1 MRDIK
6 LLEKHSQEIQ
16 QKKKQN
22 ELFKNLKKEVNIGA
36 NGTQSYI
43 IKNGVNAGKKV
54 SKCLK

>member
-1 MRDIK
+1 MRDTK
-6 LLEKHSQEIQ
+6 LLEKHSKEIQ
-16 QKKKQN
+16 QNKKNK
-22 ELFKNLKKEVNIGA
+22 ELFINLKKEVNIGA

>member
-1 MRDIK
+1 MRDTK

-16 QKKKQN
+16 QKKKST
-22 ELFKNLKKEVNIGA
+22 ELFKNLKKEVETGA

>member
-1 MRDIK
+1 MRDTK
-6 LLEKHSQEIQ
+6 LLEKYRQEIQ
-16 QKKKQN
+16 QKKKSS
-22 ELFKNLKKEVNIGA
+22 ELFKNLKKEVETGA

>member
-22 ELFKNLKKEVNIGA
+22 ELFKNLKTEVETGA
-36 NGTQSYI
+36 NGTQDYI
-43 IKNGVNAGKKV
+43 VKKGINAGKKV
-54 SKCLK
+54 SQCLK

>member
-16 QKKKQN
+16 RKKKQN
-22 ELFKNLKKEVNIGA
+22 ELFKNLKTEVNIGA